1 MSFLSFVCLAASH
14 QNIQALCWE
23 CDFADRAGWAP
34 CIRNTGFS
42 KYRRY
47 TRVLAGR
54 AESGTT
60 CGFSIIP
67 ASKHILGSLQ
77 TL

>member
-23 CDFADRAGWAP
+23 CDFVDRAGWAP
-34 CIRNTGFS
+34 CISSTGFS
-42 KYRRY
+42 EHHRY

>member
-1 MSFLSFVCLAASH
+1 MLFLPFVCLAASH

-34 CIRNTGFS
+34 YTRSMGFS
-42 KYRRY
+42 EHRRY
-47 TRVLAGR
+47 ARELAGR

-67 ASKHILGSLQ
+67 VSKHILGSLQ